1 MTGELHN
8 VDKSVQIE
16 TNYKKCGI
24 VDLHSFEVLTD
35 WGGGEEYNML
45 SLDQSLSAVASS
57 TVGCNID
64 SGCLSAGWHIH
75 GGQKNKLKI
84 PKMLF
89 IFVLKEWQMKDT

>member
-35 WGGGEEYNML
+35 
-45 SLDQSLSAVASS
+45 
-57 TVGCNID
+57 
-64 SGCLSAGWHIH
+64 
-75 GGQKNKLKI
+75 
-84 PKMLF
+84 
-89 IFVLKEWQMKDT
+89 